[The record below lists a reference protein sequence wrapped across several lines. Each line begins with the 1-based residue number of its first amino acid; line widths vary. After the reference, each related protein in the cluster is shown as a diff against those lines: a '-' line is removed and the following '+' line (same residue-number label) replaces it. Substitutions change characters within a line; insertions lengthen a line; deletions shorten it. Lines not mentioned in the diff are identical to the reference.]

1 MSDWNPSPQLVRKSA
16 VVGVRVL
23 VVAAAALL
31 GSGCSSAVDFRD
43 RRIPSAPAEQR
54 RPPTLERLTVAERR
68 DLVAGRLVRQP
79 MVQERAGRRY
89 FGGSAHVLVHE
100 SAQQVLAMLAD
111 PKVFESVLPR
121 TKRATVL
128 EQGEGFRRVELL
140 QGNSWVEAT
149 YTVTLNVAP
158 PTGALASNS
167 VTFALDRER
176 PHDIDDVWGTFR
188 VEPIT
193 PSDCVVSLTAFVDL
207 GSSLAG
213 MFEGR
218 IQDLILSTPL
228 GVRRY
233 VQSVRAAAAV
243 SGL

>member
-1 MSDWNPSPQLVRKSA
+1 MT
-16 VVGVRVL
+16 VL
-23 VVAAAALL
+23 RSLVAAGLALL
-31 GSGCSSAVDFRD
+31 AGGCAGAVDFRD
-43 RRIPSAPAEQR
+43 PGVDAEHATPRQL
-54 RPPTLERLTVAERR
+54 PTLARLTAAERR
-68 DLVAGRLVRQP
+68 DLVEGRLVRQP
-79 MVQERAGRRY
+79 MVQQGGGRRY
-89 FGGSAHVLVHE
+89 FGGTAHLLVHAP
-100 SAQQVLAMLAD
+100 AQQVLVMLAD
-111 PKVFESVLPR
+111 PGVFQRVLPR

-128 EQGEGFRRVELL
+128 EQGTGFRRVELL
-140 QGNSWVEAT
+140 QGNRWVEAT
-149 YTVTLNVAP
+149 YTVTLSSV
-158 PTGALASNS
+158 PTGGEGVNS

-213 MFEGR
+213 LFEGR

-233 VQSVRAAAAV
+233 VQSMRGATVAV